1 MKRLNFIFVC
11 LLIVGVGLMAGHNPA
26 TAADAAAFYKGK
38 TVTFIV
44 PYSPGG
50 GYDFYAR
57 FMAPHLE
64 KYTGCTMVIK
74 NKPGGGGVVGANFV
88 YRAKPDGRTIGIL
101 NMTGAIPAQIA
112 GAKGIDFD
120 LTKFNWMARLND
132 EPQVFVVGA
141 DSSYKSW
148 DEILKSTETIKLAC
162 TGTVGSTY
170 LDLLV
175 LKMVFDLKNF
185 DIVTGFSGTS
195 DADLSV
201 IRGELVGTASSVS
214 SKIKKI
220 EEGNFKPLLVIA
232 EEKVKGLENVPIIYD
247 FPMSAEGKKIA
258 DTYIGMMNVARA
270 MMMTPGAPADRVA
283 FMREAFKKTLTD
295 PDLVQKAEKMDRPVS
310 WMDGEKVLQFVKR
323 SFSEA
328 PPVFV
333 NELKKTMK

>member
-1 MKRLNFIFVC
+1 MKRFSLVLVSI
-11 LLIVGVGLMAGHNPA
+11 LIAGGINLGSQTPA
-26 TAADAAAFYKGK
+26 LSQDAAAFYKGK

-44 PYSPGG
+44 PYSAGG

-64 KYTGCTMVIK
+64 KHTGCTIVIK
-74 NKPGGGGVVGANFV
+74 NKPGGGGVVGANVV

-141 DSSYKSW
+141 KSKYNSW
-148 DEILKSTETIKLAC
+148 NDILQSKETIKLSS

-175 LKMVFDLKNF
+175 LKLVFDIKTF
-185 DIVTGFSGTS
+185 DIITGFSGTS

-201 IRGELVGTASSVS
+201 IRGELEGTASSVS

-220 EEGNFKPLLVIA
+220 EEGDFKPLLIIA
-232 EEKVKGLENVPIIYD
+232 DEKVKGLENVPLIYD

-258 DTYIGMMNVARA
+258 DTYIGMMAVARA
-270 MMMTPGAPADRVA
+270 MMMTPGVPADRVA

-295 PDLVQKAEKMDRPVS
+295 ADLVQKAEKMDRPVA
-310 WMDGEKVLQFVKR
+310 WMDGEKVLKFIER
-323 SFSEA
+323 SFTEA
-328 PPVFV
+328 PPLFV
-333 NELKKTMK
+333 NELKQIMK